1 MLILQFAIAMIR
13 PLCFLCTVIMQKLY
27 FISIQIRFIDANTA
41 KSKEFFELI
50 NYKGVIYLWRHICD
64 VTVSF
69 LVSYWFS
76 VSFLV
81 SDWSPT
87 FRFVLPIGATINMD
101 GTALYEAV
109 AAIFISQVTYLHTY
123 CTSLN
128 SLIYLNY
135 FYLYIVHTYC
145 DFLTYLARKFLCLTF
160 KNHTLLKMLNK

>member
-1 MLILQFAIAMIR
+1 MYCLLRA
-13 PLCFLCTVIMQKLY
+13 LLSCFFLPSDWFSGSFLASDW
-27 FISIQIRFIDANTA
+27 F
-41 KSKEFFELI
+41 
-50 NYKGVIYLWRHICD
+50 
-64 VTVSF
+64 TVSF

-109 AAIFISQVTYLHTY
+109 AAIFISQVAYLHSY

-160 KNHTLLKMLNK
+160 KNHTLLKVLNK